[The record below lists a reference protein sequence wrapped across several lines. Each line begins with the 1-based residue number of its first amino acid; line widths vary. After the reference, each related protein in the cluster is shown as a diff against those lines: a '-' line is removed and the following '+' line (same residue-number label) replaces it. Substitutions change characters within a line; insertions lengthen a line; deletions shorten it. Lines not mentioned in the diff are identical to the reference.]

1 MTFNNITILPGE
13 SGPAEAVRF
22 VQFYMASTVDPASGL
37 ALRADTTR
45 SQFNA
50 SKPAAL
56 GAVGDPETW
65 RLWPLVRRNE
75 ETPGKNALGRTTD
88 IEPAKTQGRQAPRAQ
103 AIGNT
108 ENPLSGRPVERKS
121 RTRFYR
127 P

>member
-1 MTFNNITILPGE
+1 MATVKDLLRLLVL
-13 SGPAEAVRF
+13 ARR
-22 VQFYMASTVDPASGL
+22 AST
-37 ALRADTTR
+37 TR
-45 SQFNA
+45 PQFNA

-108 ENPLSGRPVERKS
+108 ENPLSGRPVGRRS
-121 RTRFYR
+121 RTRFYQL
-127 P
+127 